1 MLVKILTENLD
12 SEDLCMLKSKG
23 IDVNKT
29 HNVDICYRGAP
40 LNEYSI
46 LLIDKNN
53 EPIVLLNNVRQQTFE
68 PVIKEM
74 TIREIENI
82 LGYCIKI
89 IG

>member
-12 SEDLCMLKSKG
+12 SGDLYMLKSKG

-29 HNVDICYRGAP
+29 HNVDICYNDAP
-40 LNEYSI
+40 LDEYSI
-46 LLIDKNN
+46 LLTDKNN
-53 EPIVLLNNVRQQTFE
+53 EPIVLLNNAKQQTFE
-68 PVIKEM
+68 PVVKEM
-74 TIREIENI
+74 TIKEIEDV